1 VGNGGFGAFP
11 EARGYEEYVRK
22 STVPQT
28 SHLPVPVPSALP
40 PPPPLLA
47 EAREA
52 STPPVILSLLAYDN
66 ILYKHTHTHTHT
78 HTYTHTYTHAYIALA
93 AHSNNP

>member
-1 VGNGGFGAFP
+1 VYQERTVGNGGLGAFP
-11 EARGYEEYVRK
+11 EARSYEEYVRK

-28 SHLPVPVPSALP
+28 SHLPVPVPSAP

-52 STPPVILSLLAYDN
+52 STPPVILPLSESI
-66 ILYKHTHTHTHT
+66 ILSYIS
-78 HTYTHTYTHAYIALA
+78 TYTGVHIRIETHI
-93 AHSNNP
+93 